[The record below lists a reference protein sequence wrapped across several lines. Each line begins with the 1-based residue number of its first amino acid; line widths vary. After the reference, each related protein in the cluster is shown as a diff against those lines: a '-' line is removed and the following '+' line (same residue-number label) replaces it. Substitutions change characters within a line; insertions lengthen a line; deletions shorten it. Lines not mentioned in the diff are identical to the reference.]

1 MPVHDW
7 TRVSAGTFHS
17 FHLTWIVEVKKA
29 LNREILPDG
38 FYAQSEQVPGNIG
51 LNALALNTTV
61 ERPETTSDHSFMTAV
76 AEAPPEVSFTETLDE
91 VDYYTL
97 KRRTL
102 FIRHAS
108 GDQIVAIIEIPSIGN
123 KNRTNALEQF
133 LDKAVSA
140 LSSGFHLLLIDLH
153 PPGKLDPQ
161 GIHAA
166 LWDQISCRPFQ
177 QPQDRPLTLAAYTGG
192 MMPKAYVE
200 PITVGTELPDM
211 PLFLEQDW
219 YVNVPLEQTY
229 SEAYASVPLRWRTV
243 IEDSAV

>member
-17 FHLTWIVEVKKA
+17 FHTSWISEIKKA
-29 LNREILPDG
+29 LNAGILPDD
-38 FYAQSEQVPGNIG
+38 FYAQSEQVAREIG
-51 LNALALNTTV
+51 P
-61 ERPETTSDHSFMTAV
+61 ERPDPGTEHSSMTAV
-76 AEAPPEVSFTETLDE
+76 AEAPPKVSFMETLDE

-108 GDQIVAIIEIPSIGN
+108 GDHIVAIIEILSIGN

-140 LSSGFHLLLIDLH
+140 LSSGYHLLLIDLH

-192 MMPKAYVE
+192 
-200 PITVGTELPDM
+200 
-211 PLFLEQDW
+211 
-219 YVNVPLEQTY
+219 
-229 SEAYASVPLRWRTV
+229 
-243 IEDSAV
+243 